1 MASKKT
7 IANTLVVP
15 TSNEL
20 LVDLLVSEFNSVYF
34 VHSKRYS
41 FNSLSLPPSQP
52 SRPSAIVR
60 FKPCVRRELLHQLVV
75 LLRNLLLMLAEAMLE
90 DLNAEHDLEAELFVI
105 IMITMIKGGGWW

>member
-1 MASKKT
+1 MKSLHFDTTRTILGHASQVQLC
-7 IANTLVVP
+7 NFDH
-15 TSNEL
+15 SN
-20 LVDLLVSEFNSVYF
+20 
-34 VHSKRYS
+34 RYS

-105 IMITMIKGGGWW
+105 IITMIKGGGGE